1 LGDETI
7 DTMLEVLRRSELGRG
22 LHHAD
27 LEQMAARVRVIAAQ
41 AGATVCTCGEP
52 GGSMFIVADGRL
64 RASVP
69 DANGQGRLLGYLGRG
84 DHFGEMALLTEGR
97 RTATV
102 AAVLD
107 SRLLE
112 LDRLAFNELL
122 DGIPRFAANLSRT
135 LGFRLDAAN
144 RGRQRRPVPAIV
156 AIVHA
161 GPRGQ
166 QLVRLLAEA
175 LHERGERVAIIDR
188 TTAASSRSNLLE
200 EFTRLLHS
208 HERVLLDLPCDRPS
222 SELASALA
230 ECEEILWLV
239 EPDDVDAAQRSLKE
253 VLSQA
258 PSIASHVRVVWVL
271 RDNDRV
277 APGGVRKWDLRE
289 QDLKVV
295 VSDDP
300 QRPSLAQRRSI
311 TRLVRHLQGIRVGS
325 ALGGGGARGMAHLGV
340 LRALDRAGVC
350 FDLLAGTS
358 SGAMIGLCYAAGYTP
373 DEGIGY
379 FETELTPHRVVRKF
393 PGGSQWY
400 LWTMFRVGAWERK
413 LRRYFHDWTFE
424 QLPIPLCTLSVDLI
438 TGEQI
443 VRDRGD
449 AVSAVL
455 ESINLPMIAAP
466 ICRDGMALVD
476 GGILNNLPADV
487 LVQRGAELIIGVD
500 VVTRL
505 PAKFAGMKAG
515 QPVTRL
521 SGPGAMETLLRV
533 TEVQAYGINCLR
545 AGAVDLLIAPDTS
558 AFDFTAFSRTRE
570 LADAGEAAAEAALP
584 QLKQMLADLEN
595 RRPTGGSS

>member
-1 LGDETI
+1 
-7 DTMLEVLRRSELGRG
+7 
-22 LHHAD
+22 
-27 LEQMAARVRVIAAQ
+27 
-41 AGATVCTCGEP
+41 
-52 GGSMFIVADGRL
+52 
-64 RASVP
+64 VP
-69 DANGQGRLLGYLGRG
+69 DAHGQGRLLGYLGRG

-102 AAVLD
+102 SAVLD

-112 LDRLAFNELL
+112 LDRPAFNELL
-122 DGIPRFAANLSRT
+122 DGLPRFAANLSRT

-156 AIVHA
+156 AVVH
-161 GPRGQ
+161 GTPRGRR
-166 QLVRLLAEA
+166 LVRSLAEA
-175 LHERGERVAIIDR
+175 LGERGERVAIFDG
-188 TTAASSRSNLLE
+188 TTTDLSITRSSITSSGVLE
-200 EFTRLLHS
+200 EFANLLHA
-208 HERVLLDLPCDRPS
+208 HDRVLLDLSRNQS
-222 SELASALA
+222 TGELAAALSQS
-230 ECEEILWLV
+230 EEILWLV
-239 EPDDVDAAQRSLKE
+239 EPGDVHAAHDRLEE
-253 VLSQA
+253 VRALT
-258 PSIASHVRVVWVL
+258 PSIAPHIRVVWVL
-271 RDNDRV
+271 RDDDKV
-277 APGGVRKWDLRE
+277 APRGSVNWDLRE
-289 QDLKVV
+289 NDLKVTLSGDPPGPS
-295 VSDDP
+295 VS
-300 QRPSLAQRRSI
+300 QRRSI
-311 TRLVRHLQGIRVGS
+311 TRLVRHLQGLRVGI

-340 LRALDRAGVC
+340 LRALDRAGICV
-350 FDLLAGTS
+350 DLLAGTS
-358 SGAMIGLCYAAGYTP
+358 SGAMIALCYAAGYTP

-379 FETELTPHRVVRKF
+379 FEAELTPHRMVRKF

-400 LWTMFRVGAWERK
+400 LWTMFRVGAWDRK
-413 LRRYFHDWTFE
+413 LRRYFQDWTFE

-455 ESINLPMIAAP
+455 ESINLPMIAPP

-505 PAKFAGMKAG
+505 PAKFAGMQAG
-515 QPVTRL
+515 QPATRL
-521 SGPGAMETLLRV
+521 SSPGAMETLIRV

-558 AFDFTAFSRTRE
+558 PFDFTAFHRTRE

-584 QLKQMLADLEN
+584 QLKQMLAELES
-595 RRPTGGSS
+595 RRLP

>member
-1 LGDETI
+1 MGDATI
-7 DTMLEVLRRSELGRG
+7 DTTLEVLRRSELGRG
-22 LHHAD
+22 LRQPD
-27 LEQMAARVRVIAAQ
+27 LEQIAARVRTIAAR
-41 AGATVCTCGEP
+41 AGQTVCTCGEP

-102 AAVLD
+102 LAVLD

-112 LDRLAFNELL
+112 LDRQAFDELL
-122 DGIPRFAANLSRT
+122 DSVPRFAANLSRT

-156 AIVHA
+156 AIVH
-161 GPRGQ
+161 GSPRAR
-166 QLVRLLAEA
+166 QLVRSLATA
-175 LHERGERVAIIDR
+175 LDERGERLAIVDGPP
-188 TTAASSRSNLLE
+188 APSGVLE
-200 EFTRLLHS
+200 EFARLLSTHD
-208 HERVLLDLPCDRPS
+208 RVLLDLPRDRPAG
-222 SELASALA
+222 ELAAALLH
-230 ECEEILWLV
+230 CEEVLWLV
-239 EPDDVDAAQRSLKE
+239 EPGDLDAAQRRLEE
-253 VLSQA
+253 VLSEA
-258 PSIASHVRVVWVL
+258 PSISAHVRVIWLL
-271 RDNDRV
+271 RENDRV
-277 APGGVRKWDLRE
+277 APAVGQKWELRE

-295 VSDDP
+295 LSDDVP
-300 QRPSLAQRRSI
+300 RPSLAQQRSI
-311 TRLVRHLQGIRVGS
+311 TRLVRHLQGIRVGV

-340 LRALDRAGVC
+340 LRALDRAGIC
-350 FDLLAGTS
+350 IDLIAGTS

-373 DEGIGY
+373 DEGVGY
-379 FETELTPHRVVRKF
+379 FETELTPHRLVRKF

-400 LWTMFRVGAWERK
+400 LWTMFQVGAWDRK
-413 LRRYFHDWTFE
+413 LRRYFHNWTFE

-449 AVSAVL
+449 AVNAVL
-455 ESINLPMIAAP
+455 ESINLPMIARP

-500 VVTRL
+500 VVTKL
-505 PAKFAGMKAG
+505 PHRFSGMRAG
-515 QPVTRL
+515 QPAMRL
-521 SGPGAMETLLRV
+521 SRPGAMETLIRV

-558 AFDFTAFSRTRE
+558 PFDFTAFSRTRE
-570 LADAGEAAAEAALP
+570 LADAGEAAAEAVLP

-595 RRPTGGSS
+595 RHIASDGR